1 MTSRIAPPWIQVG
14 SEGKRV
20 DLPKGVNAP
29 LSLSHIELD
38 DLIPALS
45 RQCRFNGHCKV
56 FYSVLEHQCLVSALA
71 PPGFKREA
79 LMHDLAEAITG
90 DMITPLKRAGA
101 KPALYDRIEV
111 EVAKRFAFQWPSS
124 TAVHAADQH
133 AMRVEY
139 QHLIPHTDPWPGMAL
154 MQTAFI
160 PGVLGY
166 LGRTPAQAET
176 LWWDMWADA
185 LVDG

>member
-1 MTSRIAPPWIQVG
+1 MTARQKPPWIQIG
-14 SEGKRV
+14 SEGKQVFLPNLGAIQLDHV
-20 DLPKGVNAP
+20 D
-29 LSLSHIELD
+29 LD

-71 PPGFKREA
+71 PVGFKREA
-79 LMHDLAEAITG
+79 LLHDLAESLTG
-90 DMITPLKRAGA
+90 DLITPLKKAGA
-101 KPALYDRIEV
+101 AAPLLARIEMA
-111 EVAKRFAFQWPSS
+111 VARRFAFQWPSS
-124 TAVHAADQH
+124 PPVHIADHH

-139 QHLIPHTDPWPGMAL
+139 HHLLPHATKWEGMNLTLSADIPAPLDH
-154 MQTAFI
+154 
-160 PGVLGY
+160 Y